1 MHYLVTGGTGFV
13 GAYVVRELLEAG
25 HQVTVFDL
33 FANREF
39 LADVLGGAP
48 GEAVSVLSGDVTDLP
63 LLLRSMREARVQRVV
78 HLAATLT
85 SSSEVNPLRTI
96 RVNCEG
102 TINVFEA
109 ALALG
114 ISKVVWASS
123 VAVYG
128 AAERSGEHIA
138 NDAYHAPLGLYGAV
152 KSMNERLGVHYQRR
166 RGLDNVGLRFTT
178 VYGYGKALTIPRGT
192 GVDYVTELLEKP
204 AVGEA
209 GAITNGA
216 DVTDWLYAEDAAR
229 AVRLAAE
236 APPSPSP
243 GLTICGDTRSMQDA
257 VAYVRRLLPDVNLRV
272 TTERPGIVA
281 NYDPAVTEAAIGY
294 SRQFSME
301 EGFRKTINA
310 VRAKHGLPAV
320 ESHAQGSS

>member
-13 GAYVVRELLEAG
+13 GAYVVRELVEAG

-39 LADVLGGAP
+39 LADVLGGTP

-85 SSSEVNPLRTI
+85 SSSEANPLRTI

-114 ISKVVWASS
+114 LSKVVWASS
-123 VAVYG
+123 VAVFG
-128 AAERSGEHIA
+128 AAERHGEYIA
-138 NDAYHAPLGLYGAV
+138 NDAHHAPLGLYGAV

-178 VYGYGKALTIPRGT
+178 VYGYGKMLTIPRGT

-209 GAITNGA
+209 GTITNGA

-257 VAYVRRLLPDVNLRV
+257 VACVRRLLPEVNLRV
-272 TTERPGIVA
+272 TTERPGTVA
-281 NYDPAVTEAAIGY
+281 HYDPAVTEAAIGY

-310 VRAKHGLPAV
+310 VRAKHGLPAI
-320 ESHAQGSS
+320 

>member
-25 HQVTVFDL
+25 QQVTVFDL

-63 LLLRSMREARVQRVV
+63 LLLRTMREARVQRVV

-85 SSSEVNPLRTI
+85 SSSEANPLRTI

-123 VAVYG
+123 VAVFG
-128 AAERSGEHIA
+128 AAERQGESIA

-192 GVDYVTELLEKP
+192 GVDYITELLEKP
-204 AVGEA
+204 AVGTA
-209 GAITNGA
+209 GTITNGA
-216 DVTDWLYAEDAAR
+216 DVPDWLYAEDAAR

-243 GLTICGDTRSMQDA
+243 GLTICGDRRSMQDA
-257 VAYVRRLLPDVNLRV
+257 VACVRQLLPEVNLRV

-281 NYDPAVTEAAIGY
+281 HYDPAVTEAAIGY

-320 ESHAQGSS
+320 

>member
-1 MHYLVTGGTGFV
+1 MMHYLVTGGTGFV
-13 GAYVVRELLEAG
+13 GAYVVRELVEAG
-25 HQVTVFDL
+25 HQVTVMDL
-33 FANREF
+33 FPNREF
-39 LADVLGGAP
+39 LVDVLGKAP
-48 GEAVSVLSGDVTDLP
+48 GEAVTVLSGDVTDLP
-63 LLLRSMREARVQRVV
+63 FVLRTMRDAKAQRVV

-85 SSSEVNPLRTI
+85 SSSEANPLRTI

-114 ISKVVWASS
+114 VSKVVWASS

-128 AAERSGEHIA
+128 TAERGGERIA

-192 GVDYVTELLEKP
+192 GVDYITELLEKT
-204 AVGEA
+204 AVGESA
-209 GAITNGA
+209 TITNGD
-216 DVTDWLYAEDAAR
+216 DVIDWLYAEDVAR
-229 AVRLAAE
+229 AVHLAAQ

-243 GLTICGDTRSMQDA
+243 GLTICGDMRSMQEA
-257 VAYVRRLLPDVNLRV
+257 VACVRQLLPAANIEVRS
-272 TTERPGIVA
+272 ERPGVVA

-320 ESHAQGSS
+320 

>member
-13 GAYVVRELLEAG
+13 GAYVVRELVEAG

-33 FANREF
+33 LPNREF
-39 LADVLGGAP
+39 LADVLGAAP
-48 GEAVSVLSGDVTDLP
+48 AAAVSVLSGDVTDLP
-63 LLLRSMREARVQRVV
+63 LLLRTMREARTQRVV

-85 SSSEVNPLRTI
+85 SSSEANPWRTI

-109 ALALG
+109 ALALDVT
-114 ISKVVWASS
+114 KVVWASS

-128 AAERSGEHIA
+128 TAERSGERIT

-152 KSMNERLGVHYQRR
+152 KSMNERLGVHYQCR

-192 GVDYVTELLEKP
+192 GVDYITELLEKT
-204 AVGEA
+204 ALGEP
-209 GAITNGA
+209 GVITSGN
-216 DVTDWLYAEDAAR
+216 DVPDWLYVEDAAR
-229 AVRLAAE
+229 AVRLATD

-243 GLTICGDTRSMQDA
+243 GLTICGDTRSMQEA
-257 VAYVRRLLPDVNLRV
+257 VACVRQWLPEVNLYV
-272 TTERPGIVA
+272 MADRPGIVA
-281 NYDPAVTEAAIGY
+281 NYDPSVTEAAIGY
-294 SRQFSME
+294 SRQFSIE

-320 ESHAQGSS
+320 

>member
-13 GAYVVRELLEAG
+13 GAYVVRELVETG
-25 HQVTVFDL
+25 HQVAVFDL
-33 FANREF
+33 FPNREF
-39 LADVLGGAP
+39 LADVLGTARAA
-48 GEAVSVLSGDVTDLP
+48 AVSVLSGDVTDLP
-63 LLLRSMREARVQRVV
+63 LLLRTMREARTQRVV

-85 SSSEVNPLRTI
+85 SSSEANPWRTI

-109 ALALG
+109 AMALG
-114 ISKVVWASS
+114 VSKVVWASS

-128 AAERSGEHIA
+128 TAERRGERIA
-138 NDAYHAPLGLYGAV
+138 NDAHHAPLGLYGAV
-152 KSMNERLGVHYQRR
+152 KSLNERLGVHYQRR

-192 GVDYVTELLEKP
+192 GVDYITELLEKT
-204 AVGEA
+204 ALGEP
-209 GAITNGA
+209 GVITSGN
-216 DVTDWLYAEDAAR
+216 DVPDWLYVEDAAR
-229 AVRLAAE
+229 AVRLAADT
-236 APPSPSP
+236 PPSPSP
-243 GLTICGDTRSMQDA
+243 GLTICGDTRPMQEA
-257 VAYVRRLLPDVNLRV
+257 VACVRHLLPEADLRV
-272 TTERPGIVA
+272 TADRPGVVA
-281 NYDPAVTEAAIGY
+281 NYDPSVTEAAIGY

-320 ESHAQGSS
+320 